1 MFGRRKIKELET
13 KLESLEE
20 RVKALENPPKE
31 RAKALEN
38 PSKTTQIPKVDKS
51 TEGNIG
57 IIFDEWLNG
66 ERKGESK

>member
-13 KLESLEE
+13 KLASLEE
-20 RVKALENPPKE
+20 KV
-31 RAKALEN
+31 KALEN
-38 PSKTTQIPKVDKS
+38 PSKTTQPSKADKR
-51 TEGNIG
+51 TEENIG